1 MQKLDN
7 SIRQLNTSLSKVGQQ
22 QASFGATLKN
32 LTRGAGAALV
42 GHTMQSAAN
51 YAGATGHGG
60 LASTLGY
67 GSSMLKGAGAGAAV
81 GSVIPLVGTTVGAA
95 VGAAAGLASKALD
108 NLADSAEKTAKV
120 MEDIARLES
129 ANA

>member
-1 MQKLDN
+1 
-7 SIRQLNTSLSKVGQQ
+7 
-22 QASFGATLKN
+22 
-32 LTRGAGAALV
+32 
-42 GHTMQSAAN
+42 MQSAAN
-51 YAGATGHGG
+51 YAGATGHSG

-81 GSVIPLVGTTVGAA
+81 GSMIPLVGTTVGAA

-129 ANA
+129 ANAQMFEQEAMRRQIEERVPYMSSSDLESRRKFLSQDV